1 MITDFE
7 KFKLYEIYKLANQC
21 NRKLLGPNQVDYVF
35 EVLDKFIEKN
45 PEASYEELKSKI
57 LEKFDSVAVKSFLY
71 VN

>member
-7 KFKLYEIYKLANQC
+7 KFKLYEIFKLANQC

-35 EVLDKFIEKN
+35 EVLDKFIEEN
-45 PEASYEELKSKI
+45 PEASYKELRGKI
-57 LEKFDSVAVKSFLY
+57 LEKFDSDTVKSFLY